1 MSSLHSWVVPP
12 VCVHKACAAHDLS
25 GHSRWSRPC
34 DWLETTL
41 HSYTWPAPAQP
52 SPARAQALQ
61 FLLKTLAAGS
71 MSSMSTCQIRIALF
85 LLFSYVLILRFI
97 LFKWYIIKALKATSP
112 WLHWERF
119 AQSSRWWCHCTE
131 VTRGYLKCVQFVEF
145 QNFDIDALM
154 NTQYIEKSHTST
166 FTTEKSVNNLCWIWI
181 GNGPFHCLN
190 IEIRRLVD

>member
-1 MSSLHSWVVPP
+1 MTGPDTVPGLGP
-12 VCVHKACAAHDLS
+12 VT
-25 GHSRWSRPC
+25 
-34 DWLETTL
+34 DWKQLCIHTL
-41 HSYTWPAPAQP
+41 GQLQP

-97 LFKWYIIKALKATSP
+97 LFKWYIIEALKATSP

-145 QNFDIDALM
+145 RNFDIDALM
-154 NTQYIEKSHTST
+154 NTQ
-166 FTTEKSVNNLCWIWI
+166 
-181 GNGPFHCLN
+181 
-190 IEIRRLVD
+190 